1 MRGSFTWR
9 HADFFEFFFYGLKNY
24 NRGMVFVEGF
34 IYKLHGDMK
43 SYFTNVKRV
52 VLKEGWTL
60 LRVVRSFT
68 VTVPDFSDRLCSQ
81 WWAGQWSESE

>member
-52 VLKEGWTL
+52 VLKEGWTSEGGQEFHCNCSGFF
-60 LRVVRSFT
+60 RSSVFT
-68 VTVPDFSDRLCSQ
+68 MVGWTM
-81 WWAGQWSESE
+81 E